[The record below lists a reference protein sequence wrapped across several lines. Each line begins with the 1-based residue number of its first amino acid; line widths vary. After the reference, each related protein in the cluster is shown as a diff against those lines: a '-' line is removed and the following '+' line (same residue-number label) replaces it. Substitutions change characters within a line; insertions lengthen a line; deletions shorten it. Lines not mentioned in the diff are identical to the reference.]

1 MTSYIEWK
9 AWNSDPIPYSD
20 CEHQA
25 LRTTDYDDPRCRPN
39 DIVPDPIPGHSAKD
53 ADFNPVIASGS
64 RTSSSPVLP
73 EARRESPRNP
83 TPLEVMQRVSLV
95 TSAAPTSSSSASF
108 KPSSL
113 RRRRSSSYTPAVT
126 QVFGEISSDSEEG
139 EEDDEEDE
147 A

>member
-9 AWNSDPIPYSD
+9 AWNPDPIPYSD

-25 LRTTDYDDPRCRPN
+25 LRTTDYDDPRCLLN
-39 DIVPDPIPGHSAKD
+39 DIVPDPVPGHGAKD
-53 ADFNPVIASGS
+53 ADFNPVVASGS
-64 RTSSSPVLP
+64 RTSSSPALP

-95 TSAAPTSSSSASF
+95 TSTVPASSSSASF

-113 RRRRSSSYTPAVT
+113 RRRRSSSRTSAVAT
-126 QVFGEISSDSEEG
+126 QVFGEISSDS
-139 EEDDEEDE
+139 DEEEEE